1 MERLMA
7 CSRCGKEGHYR
18 KRCPEPS
25 PEAKAAAAA
34 RMADKCKHEI
44 ARETC
49 ALCKANGVPAVQASA
64 RPGDGGRLC
73 TKLKRVHP
81 NVGPRWDLASCSLP
95 LHHAGLCRFDGP
107 LTRSPEAEVA
117 AVPLLAT
124 IGHPADASD
133 AEVHRHLRIWLG
145 EASERLRRRLDEFD
159 RLRALYLGDDTGA
172 A

>member
-1 MERLMA
+1 MA

-64 RPGDGGRLC
+64 RPGDGGYAGR
-73 TKLKRVHP
+73 P
-81 NVGPRWDLASCSLP
+81 ILP
-95 LHHAGLCRFDGP
+95 DGP
-107 LTRSPEAEVA
+107 VSPHLSDERKVVPEMA
-117 AVPLLAT
+117 ATPLLAT

-133 AEVHRHLRIWLG
+133 AAVHRHLRIWLD
-145 EASERLRRRLDEFD
+145 EASKRLRRRLDEFD
-159 RLRALYLGDDTGA
+159 RLRALYLGEDTGA